1 MGQLGLNQ
9 ETVILAWDER
19 GRILRSKRKK
29 LAEDSSRYF
38 TSYSWSKREEGRE
51 ETTLPVSQLTS
62 LLTFQR
68 SVTGNGSQESFR
80 FLAHR

>member
-38 TSYSWSKREEGRE
+38 ISYSWSKREEGRE
-51 ETTLPVSQLTS
+51 ETTLPVSRKLVYS
-62 LLTFQR
+62 PFRGVSPEMEAR
-68 SVTGNGSQESFR
+68 SILDF
-80 FLAHR
+80 